1 MGPARTGGPPGAL
14 LLLLD
19 SSLKFP
25 PFLKQKGC
33 FRLERDNPFYNARIK
48 FYPNGTQK
56 ITVFNKGV
64 FNPDGWERFQPG
76 KEGEKR
82 KDKQE
87 YDLTNPRSDNVKR
100 SRDQIFDL
108 AIMNEWTHFV
118 TLTLDGEK
126 IDRYDVDQVRKKVK
140 KWLEHAVSRKNL
152 RYILIPEYHK
162 DGAIHFHG
170 LFAGDLTYLD
180 SGKKDKQG
188 RTLLNIKEW
197 RLGFSSAVRLDG
209 NPIAISR
216 YITKY
221 ITKSNDK
228 IFGSWALRGGH
239 GLVREVPS
247 DYAHVDFD
255 LADGVA
261 YEIPQAGLKVKYI
274 VVGEI

>member
-1 MGPARTGGPPGAL
+1 M
-14 LLLLD
+14 
-19 SSLKFP
+19 
-25 PFLKQKGC
+25 
-33 FRLERDNPFYNARIK
+33 ERDNPFYNARIK
-48 FYPNGTQK
+48 IYPNGTQK

-76 KEGEKR
+76 KEGER
-82 KDKQE
+82 QKDKRE
-87 YDLTNPRSDNVKR
+87 YDVTNPRSDNVKR
-100 SRDQIFDL
+100 ARDQIFDL
-108 AIMNEWTHFV
+108 AIMNVWMHFV

-197 RLGFSSAVRLDG
+197 RFGFSSAVRLDG
-209 NPIAISR
+209 NPIAVSR

-274 VVGEI
+274 VVGEL

>member
-1 MGPARTGGPPGAL
+1 M
-14 LLLLD
+14 
-19 SSLKFP
+19 
-25 PFLKQKGC
+25 KQ
-33 FRLERDNPFYNARIK
+33 
-48 FYPNGTQK
+48 
-56 ITVFNKGV
+56 
-64 FNPDGWERFQPG
+64 
-76 KEGEKR
+76 
-82 KDKQE
+82 
-87 YDLTNPRSDNVKR
+87 
-100 SRDQIFDL
+100 SRDKIFDL

-126 IDRYDVDQVRKKVK
+126 IDRYDVDQVRKKVR

-170 LFAGDLTYLD
+170 LFFGDLTYLD

-188 RTLLNIKEW
+188 RPLLNIKEW

-209 NPIAISR
+209 NSIAISR

-221 ITKSNDK
+221 ITKSNNK

-255 LADGVA
+255 LVDGVV